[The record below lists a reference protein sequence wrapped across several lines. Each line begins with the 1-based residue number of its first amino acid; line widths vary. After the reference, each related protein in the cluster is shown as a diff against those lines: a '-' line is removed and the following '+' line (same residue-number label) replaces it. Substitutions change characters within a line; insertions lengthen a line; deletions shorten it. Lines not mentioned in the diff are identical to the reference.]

1 MNSASITEL
10 LLQEQAQ
17 LLAAI
22 RIKSEDLA
30 RLNDRLAQ
38 VNRQL
43 NDRGES
49 PR

>member
-1 MNSASITEL
+1 MTGANITDL
-10 LLQEQAQ
+10 LRQEQTQ

-22 RIKSEDLA
+22 RIKTEDLA

-38 VNRQL
+38 VNRQR

>member
-1 MNSASITEL
+1 MTSGNITEL
-10 LLQEQAQ
+10 LRQEQAQ

-22 RIKSEDLA
+22 RIKTEDLA
-30 RLNDRLAQ
+30 RLNDRLAH